1 MGHLGQFN
9 KIYSDLRS
17 RKVLSNYVSNQ
28 EIFVMSCEY
37 RAFKHT
43 SSIPYMQK
51 ILVVEFF
58 RYFGTFS
65 FFCVPFLPSSG
76 ERDSLEKVK
85 FPEEC
90 TCTCT
95 ETLCIQKRHTASFVH
110 VTWRIHKVT
119 WQDSSTWR
127 GLMWCDVTWSYVCVR
142 ESVWFINPAQ
152 PPCDVTVRLWS
163 CRLTWHIHM
172 CDVTWLT
179 LRDMTP
185 LSGCGRIVWYG
196 KFIYVPW
203 RDWLLCDVTKLAGC
217 GRAV

>member
-1 MGHLGQFN
+1 MYQ
-9 KIYSDLRS
+9 I
-17 RKVLSNYVSNQ
+17 RKSLWCSVSIELS
-28 EIFVMSCEY
+28 
-37 RAFKHT
+37 KHT